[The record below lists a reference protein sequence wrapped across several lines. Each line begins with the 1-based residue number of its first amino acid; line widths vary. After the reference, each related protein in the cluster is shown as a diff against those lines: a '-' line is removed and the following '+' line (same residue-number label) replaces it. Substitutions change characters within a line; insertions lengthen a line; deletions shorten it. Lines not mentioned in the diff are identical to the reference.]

1 MFFAGV
7 APGESNDRHATNE
20 DEQTHDFHEHAST
33 IKNVAIETTK
43 TAPTL
48 IALILSPLLHRRQSR
63 LMSFNDT
70 LRSNIG
76 LAPVESDR
84 LKPGLQG
91 ITQHLGCASRSGRS
105 SIDFGDGATDA
116 PDLRVDVND
125 HAQVLW

>member
-1 MFFAGV
+1 M
-7 APGESNDRHATNE
+7 
-20 DEQTHDFHEHAST
+20 QTHALHEHPST

-43 TAPTL
+43 TAPTM
-48 IALILSPLLHRRQSR
+48 IALILSPLLHRHQSR

-84 LKPGLQG
+84 LKLGLQG

-105 SIDFGDGATDA
+105 SIAFRNGVADA

-125 HAQVLW
+125 HAQV